1 MNRTD
6 LCYESTVSLA
16 RRIRA
21 GEVSPRDAVSAY
33 LERIERVDP
42 RLHGYLH
49 VAADQAIAAARR
61 AEQAL
66 AEHRY
71 VAAYAYARTGYHRGL
86 DQLRRSGWK
95 GHGPIPWSH
104 EPNRGFLRCLNV
116 LARAA
121 DAIGEADEAARCA
134 QFLRDS
140 DPAAAD
146 ALSG

>member
-1 MNRTD
+1 MQNLLPETPATLLPAD
-6 LCYESTVSLA
+6 AMPPVGGL
-16 RRIRA
+16 
-21 GEVSPRDAVSAY
+21 SPEEY
-33 LERIERVDP
+33 
-42 RLHGYLH
+42 
-49 VAADQAIAAARR
+49 AARYPASSAAWATL

-66 AEHRY
+66 ADRKF
-71 VAAYAYARTGYHRGL
+71 VLAYAFARTGYHRGL
-86 DQLRRSGWK
+86 DQLRRNGWK

-104 EPNRGFLRCLNV
+104 EPNRGFLRCLHT

-146 ALSG
+146 ALAG